1 MIPEPLAGIE
11 ALRQAVNLF
20 SNCTESFNERWTPA
34 ELLALFEAY
43 ARSDWDIPPDQW
55 TEEEIAD
62 ALTGDA
68 AVATGARGER
78 TRGGDLVLSA
88 RAVVT
93 SDSYH
98 DEPPFYTIC
107 VDGGEAT
114 SFPGSTFLPGRADLH
129 PHVFRT
135 ERAALAAWRAHGEA
149 FLRDYRPPAEVQ
161 R

>member
-20 SNCTESFNERWTPA
+20 SNCTESFNEQFTAA
-34 ELLALFEAY
+34 ELMKLYEAY
-43 ARSDWDIPPDQW
+43 TRSEWDIPPDQW
-55 TEEEIAD
+55 TPEEIED
-62 ALTGDA
+62 ALTGGPDL
-68 AVATGARGER
+68 ATGARGER